1 MNRDEQRSL
10 LRLAR
15 ASILQTIRRDQALER
30 LFGETQL
37 TPRLHEPRGAFVSLK
52 QLPKQGQP
60 TGSLRGCI
68 GNMTS
73 REALYRTVIELAT
86 KAAFEDP
93 RFPPLVID
101 ELPGVR
107 IEISVLNP
115 GGPLHNAED
124 LVIGHHGVH
133 LSQGAA
139 SAVFLPQVA
148 LEHGW
153 TADLLLQQLALKA
166 GLLRDAWREADLKLF
181 TADVF
186 GETEC

>member
-1 MNRDEQRSL
+1 MTASLNRDEQRSL

-30 LFGETQL
+30 LVGETQL

-101 ELPGVR
+101 ELPGLR
-107 IEISVLNP
+107 WSGLEMAP
-115 GGPLHNAED
+115 A
-124 LVIGHHGVH
+124 LVSIDTG
-133 LSQGAA
+133 
-139 SAVFLPQVA
+139 
-148 LEHGW
+148 
-153 TADLLLQQLALKA
+153 
-166 GLLRDAWREADLKLF
+166 
-181 TADVF
+181 
-186 GETEC
+186 